1 MLIFITISTEEKQIF
16 QLKKLVV
23 SVKLLFLK
31 KLPQINQLIPS
42 PSQSRILRKSQ
53 TTLRKDSV
61 DGNLQ
66 DELHCQRTTG
76 QGKVKL

>member
-1 MLIFITISTEEKQIF
+1 MLILITISAEEKQIF

-31 KLPQINQLIPS
+31 KLTQINQLIPS

-53 TTLRKDSV
+53 TTLRKDSAH
-61 DGNLQ
+61 GNLQ
-66 DELHCQRTTG
+66 DELHCQRTAG
-76 QGKVKL
+76 QGKLKL